1 MKYTLDNF
9 YTSKEWRT
17 FRDVVIN
24 DRISHDGFIYDEV
37 TGKPIVKQY
46 DIILHHMEFL
56 TNDNVNDASIS
67 LNPDNIQIV
76 SHRTHNYIHN
86 KLGYKRREVYL
97 VYGSPCSGK
106 NTYIDSVMEPGDL
119 LIDIDKIKQA
129 ITNRSTHILVPSL
142 NPIVF
147 GIRDYLY
154 ESIRLKRGRWN
165 NCYIVGGFPLIS
177 ERERICRM
185 YGAREIFIDTP
196 KEICLERLKRN
207 PDGREI
213 GEWSRF
219 IEEWWRKYR
228 PPQQIIH

>member
-1 MKYTLDNF
+1 MRYTLDNF
-9 YTSKEWRT
+9 YQSKEWRA
-17 FRDVVIN
+17 FRDVVIAERMN
-24 DRISHDGFIYDEV
+24 EEGYVIDEV
-37 TGKPIVKQY
+37 TGKPIVRQY
-46 DIILHHMEFL
+46 DIILHHKNFL
-56 TNDNVNDASIS
+56 TNDNVNDVNIS

-119 LIDIDKIKQA
+119 LVDIDKIKQS

-147 GIRDYLY
+147 GIRDFLY
-154 ESIRLKRGRWN
+154 DSIRTKRGRWN

-177 ERERICRM
+177 ERERMCRM

-196 KEICLERLKRN
+196 KEICLERLKKN
-207 PDGREI
+207 PDGRDI
-213 GEWSRF
+213 GEWERF
-219 IEEWWRKYR
+219 IEDWWRKYR
-228 PPQQIIH
+228 PPQLII